1 MKLTLLMALT
11 ADGKIGK
18 DANHFPDW
26 SGKEDKKRFKKI
38 SLDAGVV
45 IMGSATYDT
54 IGKPLPGRKNIVLT
68 RKTDRSSN
76 QDNLVF
82 TNQTP
87 SEILED
93 LATEGFEQAILIGG
107 AQINYLFAR
116 EDLIDDMILTYCP
129 KIFGTGLAVFS
140 EEIMM
145 NLKLLSVEQLDDNV
159 FWVHYKVLPRSP
171 HETW

>member
-54 IGKPLPGRKNIVLT
+54 IGRPLPGRKNVVLT
-68 RKTDRSSN
+68 RKTDRCSN
-76 QDNLVF
+76 QGNLVY
-82 TNQTP
+82 TNHNP
-87 SEILED
+87 SEILEE
-93 LATEGFEQAILIGG
+93 LASEGFEDALLIGG
-107 AQINYLFAR
+107 AQINFLFAR
-116 EDLIDDMILTYCP
+116 ENLIDEMILTYCP

-145 NLKLLSVEQLDDNV
+145 DLRLVSLEKLDENV
-159 FWVHYKVLPRSP
+159 FWAHYKVLPPGIS
-171 HETW
+171 